1 MQYIQIKD
9 KQIKLIIREYRN
21 SNVVRMYFKGTTLNI
36 SKPKIMSKRSLEK
49 MIKENE
55 EEIYNQYKKII
66 SSENNNI
73 KHWQTG
79 EKIMYKGEEFKIELK
94 EREDQLIK
102 IFINREEKKFEIG
115 IPQNM
120 DEEEKKEEIDKTI
133 KQLFKINT
141 EAIISEKLPYWSQK
155 TKIEYAQFKI
165 GDATS
170 KFGSCIPSKKILH
183 FSNRLIMLP
192 PDKVDAIIV
201 HELCHIVQDNHSK
214 NFYNLVKKYI
224 PNYEEIEKWLKE
236 NTNVIMI

>member
-21 SNVVRMYFKGTTLNI
+21 SNIVRMYFKGTTLNI
-36 SKPKIMSKRSLEK
+36 SKPKIMSKRRLEK

-141 EAIISEKLPYWSQK
+141 EAIISEKLPYWRK
-155 TKIEYAQFKI
+155 KKKIEYAQFKI